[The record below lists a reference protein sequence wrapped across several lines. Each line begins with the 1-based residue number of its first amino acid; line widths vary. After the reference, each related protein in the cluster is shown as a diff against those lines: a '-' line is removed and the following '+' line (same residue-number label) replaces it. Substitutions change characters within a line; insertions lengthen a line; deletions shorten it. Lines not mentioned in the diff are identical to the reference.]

1 MQNINMNKLIVI
13 LVLGALSVCLVPASA
28 KTQEVQDWQVSTMQ
42 GSGSSYASQVTPVG
56 ASSIDGTASDNTA
69 DSFNWHGNPRRSIE
83 LNEEFEDNDTASPVG
98 DAVLPLLMMAAAFGG
113 VTYLRRRKQ
122 VVVVE

>member
-1 MQNINMNKLIVI
+1 MQNKNMKKLIVI
-13 LVLGALSVCLVPASA
+13 LVLGALSVCSVLAVAQ
-28 KTQEVQDWQVSTMQ
+28 TQDWQVSTMQ

-69 DSFNWHGNPRRSIE
+69 NAFNGHGNPRRSME
-83 LNEEFEDNDTASPVG
+83 LNQEFEDNDTASPVG